1 MVKILEGEACM
12 TIAIEKKVWYEW
24 TFLILLFFTILACSV
39 SKENLIKAKTQMD
52 IGTAY
57 IEAGKYSMAI
67 GELVK
72 SSELN
77 PDDPRVHY
85 FLALAYHSI
94 NLEDK
99 ASKEIEKA
107 IRLRKDYAEAYNLQ
121 GTILLGQKKND
132 QAISAFEKALSNVM
146 YDTPTISLYN
156 MGMAYYQKGDYKTAI
171 SKFQEAE
178 IREPNSIIMP
188 AVQINMAWTY
198 FAVGEM
204 DRAIERFKKALSITP
219 DIAEPYYGLGKCYY
233 EKKDKMQAAAAFRN
247 VIRLLPDSE
256 MAAKSKDKLKNMGM
270 PVEESVSVPII
281 IEKKTK

>member
-1 MVKILEGEACM
+1 MIR
-12 TIAIEKKVWYEW
+12 TIEKKVWYGW
-24 TFLILLFFTILACSV
+24 TFLVLLFFALLACGV
-39 SKENLIKAKTQMD
+39 SKQNLIKAKTQMD

-72 SSELN
+72 SAELN

-107 IRLRKDYAEAYNLQ
+107 IKLRKDYAEAYNLQ

-132 QAISAFEKALSNVM
+132 QAISAFEKALSNVT
-146 YDTPTISLYN
+146 YDTPAVSLYN
-156 MGMAYYQKGDYKTAI
+156 MGMAYYQKGEYKTAV

-188 AVQINMAWTY
+188 AIQINMAWTY
-198 FAVGEM
+198 FAIGEM
-204 DRAIERFKKALSITP
+204 GHAIERFKKALSITP

-233 EKKDKMQAAAAFRN
+233 EKKDKTQAASAFRS
-247 VIRLLPDSE
+247 VIRLLPNSE
-256 MAAKSKDKLKNMGM
+256 MAEKSKENLKNMGM
-270 PVEESVSVPII
+270 TVEESVSVPVI
-281 IEKKTK
+281 IEKKTR

>member
-1 MVKILEGEACM
+1 
-12 TIAIEKKVWYEW
+12 
-24 TFLILLFFTILACSV
+24 
-39 SKENLIKAKTQMD
+39 
-52 IGTAY
+52 
-57 IEAGKYSMAI
+57 
-67 GELVK
+67 
-72 SSELN
+72 
-77 PDDPRVHY
+77 
-85 FLALAYHSI
+85 
-94 NLEDK
+94 
-99 ASKEIEKA
+99 
-107 IRLRKDYAEAYNLQ
+107 
-121 GTILLGQKKND
+121 
-132 QAISAFEKALSNVM
+132 M

-156 MGMAYYQKGDYKTAI
+156 IGMAYYQKGDYKTAI

-256 MAAKSKDKLKNMGM
+256 MAAKSKDNLKNMGM